1 MSNLKETQEITDNS
15 PLKNKSFAFAIRI
28 VNLNKYLCLI
38 KQEYVLSK
46 QLLRSGT
53 AIGAL
58 VKEAE
63 QAESKA
69 DFIHKL
75 AITLK
80 EANETEYWISL
91 LRETDYLTA
100 KESESILNDL
110 KQLLKLLTSII
121 KTSKQK
127 LNPKP

>member
-1 MSNLKETQEITDNS
+1 MS
-15 PLKNKSFAFAIRI
+15 PLKDKSFAFAIRI
-28 VNLNKYLCLI
+28 VNLNKYLCSN
-38 KQEYVLSK
+38 KKEYTLSK

-58 VKEAE
+58 VREAE

-75 AITLK
+75 AIALK
-80 EANETEYWISL
+80 EANETEYWILL
-91 LRETDYLTA
+91 LRETDYLTT

-110 KQLLKLLTSII
+110 IELLKLLTSII

-127 LNPKP
+127 INKKT